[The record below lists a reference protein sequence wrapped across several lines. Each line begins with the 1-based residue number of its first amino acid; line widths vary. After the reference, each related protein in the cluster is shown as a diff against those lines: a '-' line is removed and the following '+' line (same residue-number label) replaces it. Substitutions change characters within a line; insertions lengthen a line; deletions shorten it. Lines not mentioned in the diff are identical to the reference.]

1 VGARPGQIFALVLGE
16 SLALALA
23 GAALGVL
30 LLQGALLLA
39 GPLLQVRLGL
49 AIAGWPPSSHE
60 LGLLAAVLGCG
71 ALAGVFPA
79 WRAYRYSV
87 ADGMT
92 IRI

>member
-1 VGARPGQIFALVLGE
+1 MLRWSAVVLGV
-16 SLALALA
+16 LALA

-39 GPLLQVRLGL
+39 GPLLETRLGL

-60 LGLLAAVLGCG
+60 LGLLAAVLSCG
-71 ALAGVFPA
+71 ALAGLFPA